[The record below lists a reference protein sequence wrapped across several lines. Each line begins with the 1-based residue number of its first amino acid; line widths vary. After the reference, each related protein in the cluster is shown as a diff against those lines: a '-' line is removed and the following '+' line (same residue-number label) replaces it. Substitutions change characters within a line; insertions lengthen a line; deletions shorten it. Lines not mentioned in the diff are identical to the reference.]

1 MATLAAAQR
10 TSVVVVEFVLRSG
23 ERWWRNGGLEIMQ
36 TEVGDLKNPSAVDET
51 VGRLEVTVRHDL
63 AVVQVYHTLQTTM
76 IWG

>member
-1 MATLAAAQR
+1 MATLAEAQR
-10 TSVVVVEFVLRSG
+10 TSVVVVKFVLRSG
-23 ERWWRNGGLEIMQ
+23 ERWRRNGGLEIMQ
-36 TEVGDLKNPSAVDET
+36 TEVGNLKDPSAVDQT